1 MTAFK
6 SLDDIE
12 VAGKRVLVR
21 VDLNVPMRE
30 GAVGDATR
38 IARVA
43 PTLSELAERGARVIV
58 ASHFGRPKG
67 KPVPA
72 MSLGPLAEP
81 LSQALGGLPVRFVPD
96 CIGDG
101 TEAAVAALAPGD
113 VALLEN
119 LRFHPGEE
127 ANDPAFADALA
138 RLADLYVNDAFSAA
152 HRAHASTTAVAERL
166 QSVAG
171 RLMQAELEALG
182 KALRAPER
190 PVVAVV
196 GGAKVSTKL
205 AILANLIRRVDRLV
219 IGGAMANTFLHA
231 QGVAVGASLHEPDL
245 AADARRIMA
254 EAEGAGCAIVLPTD
268 VAVTQEFREGAED
281 TVTLVGDVPTNGMI
295 LDLGPETCARIEAV
309 LAEART
315 LVWNGP
321 LGAFEIAPFDRA
333 TTTCARAAARLT
345 GAGRLLSVAGGGDT
359 VAALQGAGRAW
370 GLQLCVDC
378 WRCLP
383 GVAGG
388 ADPAGGCGARGK
400 RRAEER
406 AMTTA
411 RGPAIVVHDLDQA
424 SGCAQGGGDGRS
436 PGDALVGA
444 GCRILCRARVL
455 ACGLREGRRGGSGSR
470 TRRGHRLC
478 RQRRARPR
486 GAEPRLR
493 RGRFHQPRCHAQDA
507 PGHRRC
513 GGEAADH
520 QRAGPGRAR
529 SRPFQRT

>member
-1 MTAFK
+1 MTAFR

-21 VDLNVPMRE
+21 VDLNVPIRE

-38 IARVA
+38 IDRVA

-67 KPVPA
+67 KPVAA
-72 MSLGPLAEP
+72 MSLSPLAEP
-81 LSQALGGLPVRFVPD
+81 LSHALGGLPVRFVPD
-96 CIGDG
+96 CIGDAG
-101 TEAAVAALAPGD
+101 RRPPW
-113 VALLEN
+113 
-119 LRFHPGEE
+119 LRSHP
-127 ANDPAFADALA
+127 AMSHCWRICASTRARRRTIPPSPMPSR

-166 QSVAG
+166 PSAAG

-182 KALRAPER
+182 KALRVPER

-245 AADARRIMA
+245 AADARRIMG

-281 TVTLVGDVPTNGMI
+281 TVTLVGDVPANGMI
-295 LDLGPETCARIEAV
+295 LDLGPETCARIEAA

-321 LGAFEIAPFDRA
+321 LGAFEIAPFNRA

-359 VAALQGAGRAW
+359 VAALQGAGVLGAFSYVSTAGGAFLEWLEGRT
-370 GLQLCVDC
+370 
-378 WRCLP
+378 LP
-383 GVAGG
+383 GVA
-388 ADPAGGCGARGK
+388 ALEASVAPK
-400 RRAEER
+400 S
-406 AMTTA
+406 
-411 RGPAIVVHDLDQA
+411 GP
-424 SGCAQGGGDGRS
+424 
-436 PGDALVGA
+436 
-444 GCRILCRARVL
+444 
-455 ACGLREGRRGGSGSR
+455 
-470 TRRGHRLC
+470 
-478 RQRRARPR
+478 
-486 GAEPRLR
+486 
-493 RGRFHQPRCHAQDA
+493 
-507 PGHRRC
+507 
-513 GGEAADH
+513 
-520 QRAGPGRAR
+520 
-529 SRPFQRT
+529 